1 MANSPQKSDDPM
13 ADTLNAI
20 EAALKLG
27 DGNGDKAPAVK
38 SPAEGNGTGK
48 ARQEAEQP
56 ELAVEE
62 PQTSWQADETPPRP
76 ANDDRANIG
85 RMLQNLHPRPA
96 SRAPFIL
103 ATIAAIAWAGAAGAA
118 FLFLPELQGLFA
130 TPRMSA
136 LVALGT
142 GVAVVLPTIAFY
154 VLALLIRRA
163 QEMRAVAE
171 SMADVALRLAQ
182 PETVASESV
191 MSVGQAI
198 RREVAAMGDGVE
210 RALAR
215 AAELESLVHNE
226 VSAIERAYN
235 DNEVRIRGLLSDL
248 ANQRETLVAQ
258 GEHVRTAISSV
269 HLDLS
274 HDITSV
280 GDLVA
285 DKVQEVAQRVT
296 RSLTEKGE
304 YITLALGHAGDSM
317 IDALSER
324 GSSLLERLESTSE
337 RSTGAVTAAGER
349 TAQAIATS
357 ADHVTQIIT
366 AANQQLTE
374 SLKFKGDTVAQEF
387 DDLAARLQQMMNARL
402 DQVAH
407 GFAQNAALTIENM
420 GVRSEA
426 FTSTLTETG
435 RRMVDDMA
443 ARAEDLHR
451 TLQNTGDSLVHNLG
465 QRGDDVVDRLEQTG
479 NRVTET
485 LAGRSTAIADSF
497 RDSTDKL
504 IGAVDARGEA
514 VKEMLI
520 TRLRSFDD
528 MFQHGGTELTEKISR
543 DATTLGN
550 LITRHIS
557 EFDRT
562 VKTYGGELVERLGQ
576 RTHDVSE
583 AMRTHLESFDQRV
596 GQQISTAAETISARG
611 NEVAD
616 TLDTRINRF
625 EELLVGRAEAVA
637 EHIENRTRQAAD
649 AVHVRMEQLTE
660 SIRANTTDAER
671 SIGEL
676 TQSTTEAIRGS
687 TTEAER
693 LLRGASDE
701 IAASIGQR
709 AEELTTLL
717 ADRSGGVI
725 AALSEQGEHFAFTI
739 GSATDR
745 ALEAIEEKGL
755 SFSRTVL
762 DNSNEIASLINTA
775 GENASDSVN
784 RTITELQDTT
794 QQAIARSKDSAD
806 AAVQAMEETH
816 SMLRSDSVAL
826 FERLREANTMLQE
839 VLSGAHE
846 NMNSLESTLM
856 LRVSEF
862 VTAMN
867 EVTGTTTEVT
877 TRVENNITG
886 FREVTAQLVTDLGQL
901 AHRFDEH
908 GRDLAQ
914 SIELIDRSNQRT
926 EDAVDQ
932 RRIQLDELVKTLDAR
947 TEDIQQRLSRF
958 SGLLDESLE
967 AATGRAREV
976 ARAVSETTA
985 EGTRAISDQ
994 YERVREHARDIAQA
1008 MLESSAE
1015 TTRRAGEEYEQ
1026 MRTQAEDVARAVANS
1041 TEESARALGEQFD
1054 RIRANAE
1061 EERRRTV
1068 ETMRSIYQ
1076 QSSGDTEAVFR
1087 EAASRFAEVME
1098 NLKEMAAEMHRE
1110 LETTR
1115 AELRRGIF
1123 ELPQETAESTGQMR
1137 RVIVDQIE
1145 ALAELNRI
1153 VARHGRNIDAA
1164 EPMRRTAEPTLAV
1177 VGGRASET
1185 PSPAE
1190 PTRSLPPLRPPAQPR
1205 NEIPGFASPR
1215 RHEAPP
1221 PASGANDGSSRGWL
1235 SDLLNRASQEPEP
1248 PAREYS
1254 REPARNTDER
1264 TPRHTIESLDSLS
1277 VDIARMIDHEAAA
1290 DLWDRYKRGERNV
1303 FTRRLYTLQGQK
1315 AFDEIRRKYR
1325 GDREFKQT
1333 VDGYISHFERL
1344 LEDASR
1350 DDPSGMMTRTYLTSE
1365 TGKVYTM
1372 LAHAAGRFD

>member
-27 DGNGDKAPAVK
+27 DGDSDKAPAVK
-38 SPAEGNGTGK
+38 SPAEGDGADK
-48 ARQEAEQP
+48 ASQEAQP
-56 ELAVEE
+56 ELAVDE
-62 PQTSWQADETPPRP
+62 PQTAWQADETPPRP

-85 RMLQNLHPRPA
+85 QMLQGLHQRPA
-96 SRAPFIL
+96 SRTPFIL
-103 ATIAAIAWAGAAGAA
+103 ATVAAVAWAAGAAGTA
-118 FLFLPELQGLFA
+118 FMFRPELQELFA
-130 TPRMSA
+130 APRMSA
-136 LVALGT
+136 LVALGAF
-142 GVAVVLPTIAFY
+142 VAVALPIVAFY
-154 VLALLIRRA
+154 VLALLIRRS

-182 PETVASESV
+182 PETVATESV
-191 MSVGQAI
+191 MSVGHAI

-337 RSTGAVTAAGER
+337 RSTGAVTTAGER
-349 TAQAIATS
+349 TAQAVATS

-426 FTSTLTETG
+426 FTGALTETG
-435 RRMVDDMA
+435 KRMVDDMA

-451 TLQNTGDSLVHNLG
+451 TLQNTGDSLVQNIG
-465 QRGDDVVDRLEQTG
+465 QRGDDVVGRLELTG
-479 NRVTET
+479 DRVTET
-485 LAGRSTAIADSF
+485 LASRSTAIADSF
-497 RDSTDKL
+497 RDSTDTL
-504 IGAVDARGEA
+504 INAVDARGEA

-520 TRLRSFDD
+520 TRLKSFDE

-543 DATTLGN
+543 DAGTLGN

-576 RTHDVSE
+576 RTQDVSE
-583 AMRTHLESFDQRV
+583 AMRSHLESFDQRV
-596 GQQISTAAETISARG
+596 GQQITTAAETITARG

-625 EELLVGRAEAVA
+625 EELLIGRASAVA
-637 EHIENRTRQAAD
+637 EHIENRTKQAAD
-649 AVHVRMEQLTE
+649 AVHARVEQLAE
-660 SIRANTTDAER
+660 SIKVNTTEAER
-671 SIGEL
+671 SLGDL

-687 TTEAER
+687 ASEAER
-693 LLRGASDE
+693 TLRGASDE
-701 IAASIGQR
+701 ISASIGQR

-717 ADRSGGVI
+717 SDRSGGVI

-739 GSATDR
+739 GSATDK
-745 ALEAIEEKGL
+745 ALEAIEAKGL

-762 DNSNEIASLINTA
+762 DNSNEISDLINAA
-775 GENASDSVN
+775 GENASNSVN

-794 QQAIARSKDSAD
+794 QQAIARSKDSAE

-816 SMLRSDSVAL
+816 NMLRSDSIAL

-886 FREVTAQLVTDLGQL
+886 FREVTAQLITDLGQL
-901 AHRFDEH
+901 ANQFDEH

-914 SIELIDRSNQRT
+914 SIELMDRSNQRT
-926 EDAVDQ
+926 EDAVNQ
-932 RRIQLDELVKTLDAR
+932 RRVQLDELVGSLDAR

-967 AATGRAREV
+967 AAAGRARDV
-976 ARAVSETTA
+976 ARAVSEATA

-994 YERVREHARDIAQA
+994 YERVREHAQDVAHA

-1015 TTRRAGEEYEQ
+1015 STRRVGEQYEH
-1026 MRTQAEDVARAVANS
+1026 MRTQAEDVARGVAAS
-1041 TEESARALGEQFD
+1041 TEESARALSEQFD
-1054 RIRANAE
+1054 HIRTKTE
-1061 EERRRTV
+1061 DERRRTV
-1068 ETMRSIYQ
+1068 ETMRTIYQ
-1076 QSSGDTEAVFR
+1076 QSSGDTEGVFR
-1087 EAASRFAEVME
+1087 EATARFAEVMD
-1098 NLKEMAAEMHRE
+1098 NMKEMAAEMQRE

-1115 AELRRGIF
+1115 GELRRGIF
-1123 ELPQETAESTGQMR
+1123 ELPQETAESAAQMR

-1153 VARHGRNIDAA
+1153 VARHGRNIDAI
-1164 EPMRRTAEPTLAV
+1164 EPMRRSAREEPTLAV
-1177 VGGRASET
+1177 VGGRASEA
-1185 PSPAE
+1185 PSRSEPA
-1190 PTRSLPPLRPPAQPR
+1190 RGLPPLRPSSQPR
-1205 NEIPGFASPR
+1205 NELPGFAPSR
-1215 RHEAPP
+1215 RSEAPS
-1221 PASGANDGSSRGWL
+1221 PASQEGSSRGWL

-1248 PAREYS
+1248 PS
-1254 REPARNTDER
+1254 REPGRGADER

-1350 DDPSGMMTRTYLTSE
+1350 DDPSGMMARTYLTSE